1 MRVDVSL
8 FAVARQLAGA
18 SQLQLELPP
27 EATVA
32 DLRDRLVEQVPGL
45 EPMSSQL
52 RFAVDQDYVD
62 PTVKI
67 KPGAQIACIPPVS
80 GG

>member
-1 MRVDVSL
+1 MRVDVNL
-8 FAVARQLAGA
+8 FAVARQLAGT
-18 SQLQLELPP
+18 SRLQLELPP

-32 DLRDRLVEQVPGL
+32 DLRDRLIQQVPGL
-45 EPMSSQL
+45 EPMTDQL

-62 PTVKI
+62 STVKI
-67 KPGAQIACIPPVS
+67 KPDAQIACIPPVS